1 MPSGPEI
8 IRGYGDQKKEDHSV
22 LFSEDEKPK
31 NGSPET
37 LSDADLEGML
47 ENYDLV
53 VEEKSKDIN
62 AEQVARVWNRFF
74 SEFEKKLVFQNEAE
88 FERLLEKYKKS
99 LETHEKNESEIVTK
113 IGVIRSLHKL
123 VKEKDPRAA
132 LIENP
137 L

>member
-1 MPSGPEI
+1 M
-8 IRGYGDQKKEDHSV
+8 

-99 LETHEKNESEIVTK
+99 LEAHEKNESEIVTK
-113 IGVIRSLHKL
+113 IGVIRSIHKL
-123 VKEKDPRAA
+123 VKEKDPRVA